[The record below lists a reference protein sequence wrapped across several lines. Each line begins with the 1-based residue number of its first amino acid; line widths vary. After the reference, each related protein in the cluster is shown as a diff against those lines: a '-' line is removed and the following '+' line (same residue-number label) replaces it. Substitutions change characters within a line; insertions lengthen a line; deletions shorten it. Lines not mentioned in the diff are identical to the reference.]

1 MDFGEFLAFRKFF
14 TPIAIQVIFWL
25 GVLGV
30 IIASLSMMFRGAAG
44 FFAGLIWLVV
54 GTVLVRVYCE
64 LLILLFRI
72 YDELRAIRT
81 GVPPT
86 DPGFPV
92 IPVTPVP
99 PVTPTAPMPSTPGAP
114 MQPPTATA

>member
-30 IIASLSMMFRGAAG
+30 IIASITMMTRGFAG
-44 FFAGLIWLVV
+44 FLAGLIWLVV
-54 GTVLVRVYCE
+54 GSVLVRVYCE

-72 YDELRAIRT
+72 YDERKAMRT

-86 DPGFPV
+86 DPGVPV
-92 IPVTPVP
+92 MPVTPV
-99 PVTPTAPMPSTPGAP
+99 TPMPSTAGAP
-114 MQPPTATA
+114 IEPPTATA